1 MASYEHSVLLALVT
15 AGRPLTAKEIA
26 QRTRIG
32 LVSVYRI
39 CERSPNILEL
49 GGRPAQY
56 YAKKYDE
63 LDTNSVVIEFQRP
76 AEGWFEWVESAKQ
89 TFETLSNIGTK
100 SRHERSVIATGLR
113 ALGILLISLSND
125 IMKGLDRPDW
135 YKLLEQENNANIST
149 RSNKRLR

>member
-1 MASYEHSVLLALVT
+1 MASYEHSVILALVT

-63 LDTNSVVIEFQRP
+63 LDTNTTLVEYQQPS
-76 AEGWFEWVESAKQ
+76 EGWLEWVTTAKESFSK
-89 TFETLSNIGTK
+89 LIDIDVK
-100 SRHERSVIATGLR
+100 SRNERKLR
-113 ALGILLISLSND
+113 AQALLGLGVLLISLSRD

-135 YKLLEQENNANIST
+135 RDLLDKENNANIST
-149 RSNKRLR
+149 RSNKRLQ